1 MTMTKDDFAEL
12 IATITAQIDGRPVDQ
27 SLEAVLT
34 EKFPPDGDTFEK
46 VFQAC
51 QQAIAQGWMCER
63 GDPELRYG
71 RVLKPSE
78 TTHQFSVDVVDMTEV
93 VGPHH
98 MHPKG
103 EVDMV
108 LPLTEGAKF
117 DGYGR
122 GWCVYPPMS
131 AHNPTVTGGQALV
144 LYLLPD
150 GAIQF
155 T

>member
-1 MTMTKDDFAEL
+1 MTKDEFAAL
-12 IATITAQIDGRPVDQ
+12 IATITEAIDGLPVEQ

-34 EKFPPDGDTFEK
+34 EKFPPDGE
-46 VFQAC
+46 VFGQVLQAC
-51 QQAIAQGWMCER
+51 TDAITDGWMCQH
-63 GDPELRYG
+63 GDPELKWG
-71 RVLKPSE
+71 RVLKP
-78 TTHQFSVDVVDMTEV
+78 TPQTHGFSVDVVDMTEV

-98 MHPKG
+98 VHPKG

-108 LPLTEGAKF
+108 LPLSEGAQF

-131 AHNPTVTGGQALV
+131 AHNPTVTGGQAIV

-150 GAIQF
+150 GAIEF
-155 T
+155 TGA